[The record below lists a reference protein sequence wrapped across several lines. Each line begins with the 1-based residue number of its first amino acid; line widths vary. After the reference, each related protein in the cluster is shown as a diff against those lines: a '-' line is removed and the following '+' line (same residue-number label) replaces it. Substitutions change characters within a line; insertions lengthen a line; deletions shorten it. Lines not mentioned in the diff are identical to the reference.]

1 MQEIA
6 EKFVQS
12 NNLSENY
19 IQRIA
24 QFLAQATGQPEVQKS
39 VKEEPKAE
47 KTSIKRLAEILT
59 SNESRCLVFQCDLDN

>member
-1 MQEIA
+1 MQA
-6 EKFVQS
+6 
-12 NNLSENY
+12 NDLSENY

-47 KTSIKRLAEILT
+47 KTPIKRLAEILT
-59 SNESRCLVFQCDLDN
+59 SNESRCLIFQWDFDS